1 MQSKVIFREL
11 IFPVAMMAGFGTF
24 FWGIRGTGGYGGS
37 MGGLFAGT
45 GWAVLWYFLS
55 NNDGK
60 AGRSSFARP
69 IASRWAFLALAAG
82 IMVGGFHGYGQ
93 FISWIKGSW
102 MIQSG
107 TPVDVDP
114 AWGFLGLLQCGLSW
128 GGTAGA
134 VLGWAIPGT
143 GDSRAAKLAW
153 MRRAILGSIGAGI
166 GLITFLAF
174 PGLLLPLYGSVYYA
188 NLATCAQ
195 CARAV
200 ETAASSAIQF
210 GMFGG
215 FFAAEIVNKNWRGL
229 ATSIIMAAG
238 FGTGF
243 VISSGWFFMSLPSSW
258 KAWEMSIGA
267 IGGASIG
274 VAHFATNRP
283 VSKQEQ
289 GLAPGVFAV
298 TERMFQ
304 PPTERSIVFGHN
316 LPLVLGVS
324 LALYNG
330 MKPED
335 GFAGNFFAGDV
346 GATTMVMGI
355 TYAMV
360 TAMWGFFILSVI
372 FLYKAEY
379 RGKRWFGQPL
389 VQAIVIQG
397 ILVAIGFMTTIV
409 PDVPL
414 PESVVFV
421 AGTYVVGLVIGGSA
435 LAGVAII
442 DGPVKTTAC

>member
-1 MQSKVIFREL
+1 MDIKMVFRDMV
-11 IFPVAMMAGFGTF
+11 FPVAMMAGFGAF

-37 MGGLFAGT
+37 MGALFAGT

-55 NNDGK
+55 NNDKK
-60 AGRSSFARP
+60 AGATTGTRP
-69 IASRWAFLALAAG
+69 LASRWAFLALTAG

-134 VLGWAIPGT
+134 MLGWAVPGS
-143 GDSRAAKLAW
+143 GDWRRARLAW
-153 MRRAILGSIGAGI
+153 ILRTAFGSTGALV
-166 GLITFLAF
+166 GLVIAMAF
-174 PGLLLPLYGSVYYA
+174 PGLLVPLYGSSYYSD
-188 NLATCAQ
+188 LATCPQ
-195 CARAV
+195 CTRAI
-200 ETAASSAIQF
+200 ETAISSSAQF
-210 GMFGG
+210 GMFAG
-215 FFAAEIVNKNWRGL
+215 FLVAEIVNKNWRGVAL
-229 ATSIIMAAG
+229 SLIMAAG

-243 VISSGWFFMSLPSSW
+243 VIASGWFFTTLPSSW

-274 VAHFATNRP
+274 IAHFVTNRP
-283 VSKQEQ
+283 VSEQ
-289 GLAPGVFAV
+289 GGGVFAV
-298 TERMFQ
+298 TDRMFQ
-304 PPTERSIVFGHN
+304 QATKPSIVFGHN
-316 LPLVLGVS
+316 LPLVLGMS
-324 LALYNG
+324 LALFNG

-335 GFAGNFFAGDV
+335 GFAKNFFADD
-346 GATTMVMGI
+346 AASISIVMG
-355 TYAMV
+355 TTCAVMAV
-360 TAMWGFFILSVI
+360 MWAFFVLSII
-372 FLYKAEY
+372 FTCKVDYQ
-379 RGKRWFGQPL
+379 GKRWFGRPL

-397 ILVAIGFMTTIV
+397 ILVAIGFMTTLV

-435 LAGVAII
+435 LAGIAII
-442 DGPVKTTAC
+442 DGLARSAAR